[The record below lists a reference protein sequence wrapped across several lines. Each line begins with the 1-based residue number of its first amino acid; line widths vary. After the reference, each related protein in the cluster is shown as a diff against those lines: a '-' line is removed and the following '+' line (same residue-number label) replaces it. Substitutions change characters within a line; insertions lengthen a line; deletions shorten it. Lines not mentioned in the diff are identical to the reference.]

1 MANNEMAYVA
11 NAALTKGQ
19 CLIRAANNAA
29 GDPVCGVATD
39 GTIAAGE
46 IHIGVADADYALG
59 DRLTPSRGFVWAQV
73 TVGVLTPGT
82 DYRLTVDPLGAGV
95 GQLEAT
101 AAATDQVIATFE
113 GSAATNATA
122 GELVRCYYHGSSGQL

>member
-11 NAALTKGQ
+11 AAALTRGQ
-19 CLIRAANNAA
+19 CLIRVANVA
-29 GDPVCGVATD
+29 GVPTCDVATD
-39 GTIAAGE
+39 GTIATAQ
-46 IHIGVADADYALG
+46 IHIGVADADYAIG

-82 DYRLTVDPLGAGV
+82 DYRLTVDPFGFGV

-113 GSAATNATA
+113 GSAATGGVA
-122 GELVRCYYHGSSGQL
+122 GELTRVNYHGSSGQL